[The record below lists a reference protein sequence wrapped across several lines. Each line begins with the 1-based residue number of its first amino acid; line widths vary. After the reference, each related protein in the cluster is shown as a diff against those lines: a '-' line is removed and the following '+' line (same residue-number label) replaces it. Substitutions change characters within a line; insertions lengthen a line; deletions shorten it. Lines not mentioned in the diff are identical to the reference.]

1 MSLRML
7 QTEPWRYFSIERSVA
22 EMVGVMLVEDHSLF
36 RQALAV
42 MLDGEPDLR
51 VVAQAGS
58 LAEARERAAALKD
71 LIRIA
76 IVDLALPDG
85 DATGLMTE
93 LRRYSPGV
101 KVMIFTASIDPGTE
115 ARIREAGA
123 SATLHKTASNAEILV
138 AVRRLIGDA

>member
-1 MSLRML
+1 MAG
-7 QTEPWRYFSIERSVA
+7 I
-22 EMVGVMLVEDHSLF
+22 MLVEDHSLF

-42 MLDGEPDLR
+42 LLDGEPDLR

-85 DATGLMTE
+85 NATKLISE
-93 LRRYSPGV
+93 LHRTSPGV
-101 KVMIFTASIDPGTE
+101 EVIILTASVDPDT
-115 ARIREAGA
+115 ATRAREAGA
-123 SATLHKTASNAEILV
+123 SATLHKAANKAEILA
-138 AVRRLIGDA
+138 AVRGLMEDEERAL